1 MKKMDSLTHYIPKIY
16 TLINIRVIVWKL
28 WHSQKKISGLSHNPL
43 LQYSVGRYGPVMT
56 DSSRLQ
62 QHHTTSDDPG
72 QGCKA
77 HEGGIRP

>member
-1 MKKMDSLTHYIPKIY
+1 MLATVKETWKRLNVKFTVEDWCTVRVFYVLPVLKLT
-16 TLINIRVIVWKL
+16 
-28 WHSQKKISGLSHNPL
+28 
-43 LQYSVGRYGPVMT
+43 SVGRYGPVMT

-77 HEGGIRP
+77 HEEGIRP

>member
-1 MKKMDSLTHYIPKIY
+1 MMLLKNSSMRLLHRASTWEILHFMDSPLS
-16 TLINIRVIVWKL
+16 R
-28 WHSQKKISGLSHNPL
+28 SGVSAA
-43 LQYSVGRYGPVMT
+43 YKMSVGRYGPVMT

-72 QGCKA
+72 QDCKA

>member
-1 MKKMDSLTHYIPKIY
+1 MQNLES
-16 TLINIRVIVWKL
+16 INLKCVTYAQPIR
-28 WHSQKKISGLSHNPL
+28 
-43 LQYSVGRYGPVMT
+43 SVGRYGPVMT

>member
-1 MKKMDSLTHYIPKIY
+1 MQLTEAP
-16 TLINIRVIVWKL
+16 N
-28 WHSQKKISGLSHNPL
+28 
-43 LQYSVGRYGPVMT
+43 QYSVGRYGPVMT